1 MDTFNKYIY
10 SPDED
15 IDNMI
20 SYTCI
25 PIFIMLYYY
34 INIDA
39 LPYSSKEFITKT
51 YGLNFI
57 ISTVMMVFIYI
68 VVFNLITRYVRK
80 LIDRYGVIERGRIW
94 ICQMIF
100 IGVLSYMFIEKSN
113 INI

>member
-1 MDTFNKYIY
+1 METFNKYIY

-20 SYTCI
+20 AYTCI

-34 INIDA
+34 INIDK
-39 LPYSSKEFITKT
+39 LSYSSKEFIAKT

-68 VVFNLITRYVRK
+68 F
-80 LIDRYGVIERGRIW
+80 
-94 ICQMIF
+94 
-100 IGVLSYMFIEKSN
+100 VLPYKAYYLC
-113 INI
+113 